1 MEYMEISENRT
12 MKSGYRT
19 LDQVQFNRVCIGYLK
34 KSFFL
39 KILPLYVGELPPSMP
54 DYDNGSVVPTQAPT
68 PIPTKSNDCPSIMS
82 DGILSCLT
90 ILLVQQIFT
99 TFI

>member
-1 MEYMEISENRT
+1 M
-12 MKSGYRT
+12 
-19 LDQVQFNRVCIGYLK
+19 
-34 KSFFL
+34 
-39 KILPLYVGELPPSMP
+39 YVGELPPSMP
-54 DYDNGSVVPTQAPT
+54 DYNNGSVVSTQAPTPIPTKSDYDNGSVVSTQAST